1 MKRTA
6 AAGLKIDVLVD
17 SQCWINA
24 RAATATVS
32 RAVRQAAAALSTRPA
47 ELAIV
52 LTDDAAMRRLNRNWR
67 GIDAATNVLSFASRH
82 PANRNKLERAGNP
95 PGTPPA
101 NHLGDLVL
109 AYETVKREAL
119 RDGKSFDHH
128 LTHLAVHGFLH
139 LLGYDHE
146 SDSQARRMESA
157 ERAILRH
164 LAVPDPYSEPVA
176 TAERSSRRRP
186 KRPRQTE
193 RAARGRR
200 KIAAMLRPKMT
211 DG

>member
-24 RAATATVS
+24 RAATATVR

-82 PANRNKLERAGNP
+82 PANRNKLERAG
-95 PGTPPA
+95 
-101 NHLGDLVL
+101 
-109 AYETVKREAL
+109 R
-119 RDGKSFDHH
+119 
-128 LTHLAVHGFLH
+128 
-139 LLGYDHE
+139 
-146 SDSQARRMESA
+146 
-157 ERAILRH
+157 
-164 LAVPDPYSEPVA
+164 
-176 TAERSSRRRP
+176 
-186 KRPRQTE
+186 
-193 RAARGRR
+193 
-200 KIAAMLRPKMT
+200 
-211 DG
+211 